1 MNLEQIRQNVIKAA
15 QNKLNRHK
23 SLGSN
28 TNLSINQVAELLDIV
43 SGRANEIPVSADQFI
58 GNYSLN

>member
-1 MNLEQIRQNVIKAA
+1 MNLEQIRQNVIKTA
-15 QNKLNRHK
+15 QSKLNKHK

-28 TNLSINQVAELLDIV
+28 TNLSLNQVAELLDIV
-43 SGRANEIPVSADQFI
+43 SGRAIEIPVSAEQFI

>member
-1 MNLEQIRQNVIKAA
+1 MNLEEIRQNVIKAA
-15 QNKLNRHK
+15 QSKLNRHK

-43 SGRANEIPVSADQFI
+43 AGRAQNIKISTDHII